1 MGNVRTSGP
10 QVIHHQTGIAVGPHP
25 WGVRELA
32 QALLQAVAMGN
43 PGWVLWCLLWSLPG
57 THTHTHT
64 HKHTHTHTRTHT
76 ETSATCRPRSGRGS
90 SPASAPVAPARLRT
104 PNPVSDTDGQGTVPG
119 PHSTERHH
127 VSRALTPF
135 KKTPE

>member
-64 HKHTHTHTRTHT
+64 HKHTHTHTHVHT
-76 ETSATCRPRSGRGS
+76 QR
-90 SPASAPVAPARLRT
+90 
-104 PNPVSDTDGQGTVPG
+104 QVPHADLDLG
-119 PHSTERHH
+119 EAHPQP
-127 VSRALTPF
+127 LLQ
-135 KKTPE
+135 